1 MVAAVEEIIDLVTK
15 IITTARD
22 STSRE
27 TVELGVI
34 HGLCVDAARKSA
46 PHMIEFLSS
55 VRGLVAITVTLSQ
68 LPHIV
73 TVNDPKDSTWTFV
86 RTQ

>member
-1 MVAAVEEIIDLVTK
+1 MATTAEDIIDLVTK
-15 IITTARD
+15 VITAARD
-22 STSRE
+22 FTPRE

-34 HGLCVDAARKSA
+34 HGLCLDAARKSA

-73 TVNDPKDSTWTFV
+73 TTNDPKGATWTFV
-86 RTQ
+86 RTH